1 MGLAETIILI
11 ASVVT
16 SITVVSTA
24 IVTAYKFIRKW
35 DKWVKQK
42 DKHDIEQYVQI
53 LRLVIMT
60 PEMPLSERI
69 SAGDT
74 YVNELHRNGAVK
86 QKYNELLQRFK
97 MEHLE
102 EERVAHTGKTG
113 ECCLNCSVT
122 QSCPTAW
129 TVAPPGFS
137 VHGILQAKRLEW
149 VAIPFSRGYSQPRDP
164 C

>member
-1 MGLAETIILI
+1 MSLIEVVVLTASIITSL
-11 ASVVT
+11 SVI
-16 SITVVSTA
+16 ITAV
-24 IVTAYKFIRKW
+24 VTAYKFIRKW

-69 SAGDT
+69 AAGDT

-97 MEHLE
+97 TEHLE
-102 EERVAHTGKTG
+102 G
-113 ECCLNCSVT
+113 
-122 QSCPTAW
+122 
-129 TVAPPGFS
+129 
-137 VHGILQAKRLEW
+137 
-149 VAIPFSRGYSQPRDP
+149 
-164 C
+164 

>member
-1 MGLAETIILI
+1 MNLIEIVIIS
-11 ASVVT
+11 ASVIT
-16 SITVVSTA
+16 SLTVIITA
-24 IVTAYKFIRKW
+24 LATAYKFIRKW
-35 DKWVKQK
+35 DKWVRQK

-97 MEHLE
+97 TEHLE
-102 EERVAHTGKTG
+102 GER
-113 ECCLNCSVT
+113 
-122 QSCPTAW
+122 
-129 TVAPPGFS
+129 
-137 VHGILQAKRLEW
+137 
-149 VAIPFSRGYSQPRDP
+149 
-164 C
+164 

>member
-1 MGLAETIILI
+1 MSFIDIVVIT
-11 ASVVT
+11 ASAIT
-16 SITVVSTA
+16 SITVIVTA
-24 IVTAYKFIRKW
+24 FVTAYKIIRKW

-42 DKHDIEQYVQI
+42 DKHDMEQYVQI

-97 MEHLE
+97 EEHLE
-102 EERVAHTGKTG
+102 
-113 ECCLNCSVT
+113 
-122 QSCPTAW
+122 
-129 TVAPPGFS
+129 
-137 VHGILQAKRLEW
+137 
-149 VAIPFSRGYSQPRDP
+149 
-164 C
+164 

>member
-1 MGLAETIILI
+1 MNLIEIVIIS
-11 ASVVT
+11 ASVIT
-16 SITVVSTA
+16 SSTVIITALT
-24 IVTAYKFIRKW
+24 TAYKFIRKW

-97 MEHLE
+97 TEHLE
-102 EERVAHTGKTG
+102 E
-113 ECCLNCSVT
+113 
-122 QSCPTAW
+122 
-129 TVAPPGFS
+129 
-137 VHGILQAKRLEW
+137 
-149 VAIPFSRGYSQPRDP
+149 
-164 C
+164 

>member
-1 MGLAETIILI
+1 MNLIEIVIIA
-11 ASVVT
+11 ASVITASTVIITAVT
-16 SITVVSTA
+16 
-24 IVTAYKFIRKW
+24 TAYKFIRKW

-42 DKHDIEQYVQI
+42 DKHDVEQYVQI

-97 MEHLE
+97 TEHLE
-102 EERVAHTGKTG
+102 G
-113 ECCLNCSVT
+113 
-122 QSCPTAW
+122 
-129 TVAPPGFS
+129 
-137 VHGILQAKRLEW
+137 
-149 VAIPFSRGYSQPRDP
+149 
-164 C
+164 

>member
-1 MGLAETIILI
+1 MGLIEIIVLV
-11 ASVVT
+11 ASIIT
-16 SITVVSTA
+16 SLSVILTA
-24 IVTAYKFIRKW
+24 IVTAYRFIRKW

-97 MEHLE
+97 TEHLE
-102 EERVAHTGKTG
+102 E
-113 ECCLNCSVT
+113 
-122 QSCPTAW
+122 
-129 TVAPPGFS
+129 
-137 VHGILQAKRLEW
+137 
-149 VAIPFSRGYSQPRDP
+149 
-164 C
+164 

>member
-1 MGLAETIILI
+1 MNLIEIVIIA
-11 ASVVT
+11 ASVITASTVIITAVT
-16 SITVVSTA
+16 
-24 IVTAYKFIRKW
+24 TAYRFIRKW

-97 MEHLE
+97 NEHLE
-102 EERVAHTGKTG
+102 G
-113 ECCLNCSVT
+113 
-122 QSCPTAW
+122 
-129 TVAPPGFS
+129 
-137 VHGILQAKRLEW
+137 
-149 VAIPFSRGYSQPRDP
+149 
-164 C
+164 

>member
-1 MGLAETIILI
+1 MNLIEIVIIA
-11 ASVVT
+11 ASVITASTVIITAVT
-16 SITVVSTA
+16 
-24 IVTAYKFIRKW
+24 TAYKFIRKW

-42 DKHDIEQYVQI
+42 DKHDVEQYVQI

-97 MEHLE
+97 TEHLE
-102 EERVAHTGKTG
+102 E
-113 ECCLNCSVT
+113 
-122 QSCPTAW
+122 
-129 TVAPPGFS
+129 
-137 VHGILQAKRLEW
+137 
-149 VAIPFSRGYSQPRDP
+149 
-164 C
+164 

>member
-1 MGLAETIILI
+1 MNLIEIVIIC
-11 ASVVT
+11 ASVIT
-16 SITVVSTA
+16 STTVIITA
-24 IVTAYKFIRKW
+24 LATAYKFIRKW

-97 MEHLE
+97 NEHLE
-102 EERVAHTGKTG
+102 G
-113 ECCLNCSVT
+113 
-122 QSCPTAW
+122 
-129 TVAPPGFS
+129 
-137 VHGILQAKRLEW
+137 
-149 VAIPFSRGYSQPRDP
+149 
-164 C
+164 

>member
-1 MGLAETIILI
+1 MDLNEIIVLTASI
-11 ASVVT
+11 ITSLSVVL
-16 SITVVSTA
+16 TA

-69 SAGDT
+69 AAGDT

-97 MEHLE
+97 TEHLE
-102 EERVAHTGKTG
+102 E
-113 ECCLNCSVT
+113 
-122 QSCPTAW
+122 
-129 TVAPPGFS
+129 
-137 VHGILQAKRLEW
+137 
-149 VAIPFSRGYSQPRDP
+149 
-164 C
+164 

>member
-1 MGLAETIILI
+1 MSFIEMVVLI
-11 ASVVT
+11 ASAIT
-16 SITVVSTA
+16 SITIIITTLVA
-24 IVTAYKFIRKW
+24 AYKFIRKW

-86 QKYNELLQRFK
+86 QKYNELLHRFQE
-97 MEHLE
+97 EHKE
-102 EERVAHTGKTG
+102 
-113 ECCLNCSVT
+113 
-122 QSCPTAW
+122 
-129 TVAPPGFS
+129 
-137 VHGILQAKRLEW
+137 
-149 VAIPFSRGYSQPRDP
+149 
-164 C
+164 

>member
-1 MGLAETIILI
+1 MNLIEIIVLI
-11 ASVVT
+11 ASIIT
-16 SITVVSTA
+16 SLTVVLTA
-24 IVTAYKFIRKW
+24 VVTAYKFIRKW

-86 QKYNELLQRFK
+86 QKYNELLQIFK
-97 MEHLE
+97 EKHLE
-102 EERVAHTGKTG
+102 E
-113 ECCLNCSVT
+113 
-122 QSCPTAW
+122 
-129 TVAPPGFS
+129 
-137 VHGILQAKRLEW
+137 
-149 VAIPFSRGYSQPRDP
+149 
-164 C
+164 

>member
-1 MGLAETIILI
+1 MNLIEIVIIA
-11 ASVVT
+11 ASVITASTVIITAVT
-16 SITVVSTA
+16 
-24 IVTAYKFIRKW
+24 TAYKFIRKW

-42 DKHDIEQYVQI
+42 DKHDIEQYAQI

-97 MEHLE
+97 NEHLE
-102 EERVAHTGKTG
+102 G
-113 ECCLNCSVT
+113 
-122 QSCPTAW
+122 
-129 TVAPPGFS
+129 
-137 VHGILQAKRLEW
+137 
-149 VAIPFSRGYSQPRDP
+149 
-164 C
+164 

>member
-1 MGLAETIILI
+1 MDLIEIVIIS
-11 ASVVT
+11 ASVIT
-16 SITVVSTA
+16 SLTVITTA
-24 IVTAYKFIRKW
+24 LATAYKFIRKW
-35 DKWVKQK
+35 DKWVRQK

-97 MEHLE
+97 NEHLE
-102 EERVAHTGKTG
+102 G
-113 ECCLNCSVT
+113 
-122 QSCPTAW
+122 
-129 TVAPPGFS
+129 
-137 VHGILQAKRLEW
+137 
-149 VAIPFSRGYSQPRDP
+149 
-164 C
+164 

>member
-1 MGLAETIILI
+1 MNLIEIVIIS
-11 ASVVT
+11 ASVIT
-16 SITVVSTA
+16 SLIVIITA
-24 IVTAYKFIRKW
+24 LATAYKFIRKW

-97 MEHLE
+97 NEHLE
-102 EERVAHTGKTG
+102 G
-113 ECCLNCSVT
+113 
-122 QSCPTAW
+122 
-129 TVAPPGFS
+129 
-137 VHGILQAKRLEW
+137 
-149 VAIPFSRGYSQPRDP
+149 
-164 C
+164 